1 MGFSNRSDTNLKL
14 YKHRRLLEAGNF
26 AFTKKKNYTIH
37 VAKTKSLISFTF
49 TAKLICIFVFGYVD
63 NTQGAKSLYLAKKRL
78 EVTSPAIVVLNAFL
92 DSSNL
97 PKEGLSGLLWK
108 FFWRDALIRRYLD
121 VLFVIQLKCST
132 QLYYE
137 QSYL

>member
-1 MGFSNRSDTNLKL
+1 MQ
-14 YKHRRLLEAGNF
+14 
-26 AFTKKKNYTIH
+26 IH
-37 VAKTKSLISFTF
+37 V
-49 TAKLICIFVFGYVD
+49 

-78 EVTSPAIVVLNAFL
+78 EVTSPAIVVLNEFL
-92 DSSNL
+92 DSSDL

-108 FFWRDALIRRYLD
+108 VFWRDALIRRYLD

-137 QSYL
+137 QSNL